1 MTDEEIYNL
10 YVLQSRNVRK
20 LKKVQQVLT
29 KDINFNLK
37 KKDTFQV
44 EAKTK
49 LLALLYCTLSE
60 AQFIQIVHTPKSFLF
75 YEIERIKLE
84 RKIKSIAMGWKLMI
98 DIAMDKVGDRT
109 KNADLSRR
117 RDKLHEII
125 TDYIQKPSELRNK
138 VAHGQWDYALN
149 SDNTK
154 ENSNTTAEI
163 NNLDV
168 VKISRW
174 LKVHDYLGLIIRDLI
189 QSPKKG
195 NHNNYWTNIT
205 NLENFITESSSWTI
219 EKRISRLNIK
229 RKKS

>member
-1 MTDEEIYNL
+1 M
-10 YVLQSRNVRK
+10 S
-20 LKKVQQVLT
+20 
-29 KDINFNLK
+29 
-37 KKDTFQV
+37 
-44 EAKTK
+44 
-49 LLALLYCTLSE
+49 
-60 AQFIQIVHTPKSFLF
+60 
-75 YEIERIKLE
+75 
-84 RKIKSIAMGWKLMI
+84 
-98 DIAMDKVGDRT
+98 
-109 KNADLSRR
+109 
-117 RDKLHEII
+117 
-125 TDYIQKPSELRNK
+125 
-138 VAHGQWDYALN
+138 
-149 SDNTK
+149 
-154 ENSNTTAEI
+154 AEI